1 MDDSSARNQTAT
13 SSKDL
18 PLWRRGATLVSA
30 GLGAGFAVALSLGY
44 ATYSL
49 SRPPEIRQA
58 SAGEMIES
66 GRWRVAVLNARFAPA
81 NPDAAF
87 HLDRSDS
94 VQVDMQVTNL
104 SQETSNSYY
113 RLVKLEPPPAGL
125 DEPVFLLRRDGSHAG
140 SLHPDM
146 PEFVTAYY
154 QLAEGAA
161 PPASLDLVVTGEFY
175 KPRDNLYGAPGWFPA
190 DPAARLTLP
199 VTEQAR

>member
-18 PLWRRGATLVSA
+18 PIWRRGATLVSA
-30 GLGAGFAVALSLGY
+30 GLGAGLAAALSLGY

-49 SRPPEIRQA
+49 SRPPDVPEVSPGDIV
-58 SAGEMIES
+58 ES
-66 GRWRVAVLNARFAPA
+66 GRWRVTVLDARFAPA

-87 HLDRSDS
+87 HLERRDT
-94 VQVDMQVTNL
+94 VQVAMQLTNL

-113 RLVKLEPPPAGL
+113 RLVKLDPLPAGL
-125 DEPVFLLRRDGSHAG
+125 DEAVFLLRRDRSHAG

-146 PEFVTAYY
+146 QEFVTAYY
-154 QLAEGAA
+154 ALAPGAA

-199 VTEQAR
+199 VKEPAR